1 MNQEVAWL
9 LLFVVLGA
17 TDARSFP
24 VIKRSQRKRRI
35 KNGRDE
41 EERFATITITITTIT
56 ITTISN
62 SVVVIVAVRGTLD
75 SLARTR
81 SGILK

>member
-41 EERFATITITITTIT
+41 EERFATTT
-56 ITTISN
+56 TTSN